1 MFRGRSRT
9 AATSKM
15 EHFVIIAIT
24 KCYILDVAEALDPS
38 LVDSIKTLITCVWE
52 TCNGE
57 SLMLPLPL
65 LILMFSSKESQT
77 GNYFY

>member
-38 LVDSIKTLITCVWE
+38 LVDSIKTLITWCF
-52 TCNGE
+52 GD
-57 SLMLPLPL
+57 L
-65 LILMFSSKESQT
+65 
-77 GNYFY
+77 